1 MAMGRSGTHHGSSDV
16 RNLARLMLTAL
27 GVILVLGVVAVL
39 AAATLIATRRVMSA
53 AMRRPTCGPET
64 LVGQLGTVREPLAPL
79 GQVLV
84 DGALWRARETWPE
97 AGAPVVAGGDR
108 VVVER
113 VDGLTLLV
121 RRAETWE
128 VEA

>member
-1 MAMGRSGTHHGSSDV
+1 
-16 RNLARLMLTAL
+16 MLTAL
-27 GVILVLGVVAVL
+27 AVVLIVAVAGVL
-39 AAATLIATRRVMSA
+39 AVATLIAARKVASA
-53 AMRRPTCGPET
+53 ATRRPTCGPET
-64 LVGQLGTVREPLAPL
+64 LIGRLGTVREPLAPL

-84 DGALWRARETWPE
+84 DGSLWRARETWPD
-97 AGAPVVAGGDR
+97 AGAPAVAGGDR